1 MSATIRG
8 VLTTAVPKAR
18 QNLTTAT
25 NLLAN
30 DEAEAVELATA
41 SEILGK
47 NMETIQRQLD
57 KWGALMAGMS
67 AVARTAEETVFE
79 QYKPGGDSP
88 GELINILAETA
99 THLDLRIDQIKA
111 QIASRQPTPNLAP
124 QGQPNFPPIVPLPTM
139 GLMDF
144 DGTPSRFESFF
155 ANFRDNVNSRTDLSP
170 AQKLRYLLGQLK
182 GSARDLTMGYEL
194 TDANYVIVK
203 EALTTRYGD
212 EFKRANDLR
221 SELFRLP
228 RASSSTGSLRAFSEA
243 VERICRQLSSLSA
256 VTDDSPYIVTA
267 ILDKIPPEIRLKLL
281 EQERDFGTKWT
292 AKQWRS
298 GLSSLVQLREAAHM
312 DREFPRQ
319 PNSNGPIGNPRQNG
333 RFVPQ
338 NQPRRVFPV
347 VASNKKESANP
358 NIAFFV
364 RK

>member
-30 DEAEAVELATA
+30 DEAEAVE
-41 SEILGK
+41 
-47 NMETIQRQLD
+47 QLD

-144 DGTPSRFESFF
+144 DGCDWDRSR
-155 ANFRDNVNSRTDLSP
+155 
-170 AQKLRYLLGQLK
+170 
-182 GSARDLTMGYEL
+182 
-194 TDANYVIVK
+194 
-203 EALTTRYGD
+203 
-212 EFKRANDLR
+212 
-221 SELFRLP
+221 
-228 RASSSTGSLRAFSEA
+228 
-243 VERICRQLSSLSA
+243 
-256 VTDDSPYIVTA
+256 VT
-267 ILDKIPPEIRLKLL
+267 
-281 EQERDFGTKWT
+281 
-292 AKQWRS
+292 
-298 GLSSLVQLREAAHM
+298 
-312 DREFPRQ
+312 
-319 PNSNGPIGNPRQNG
+319 
-333 RFVPQ
+333 
-338 NQPRRVFPV
+338 
-347 VASNKKESANP
+347 
-358 NIAFFV
+358 
-364 RK
+364 